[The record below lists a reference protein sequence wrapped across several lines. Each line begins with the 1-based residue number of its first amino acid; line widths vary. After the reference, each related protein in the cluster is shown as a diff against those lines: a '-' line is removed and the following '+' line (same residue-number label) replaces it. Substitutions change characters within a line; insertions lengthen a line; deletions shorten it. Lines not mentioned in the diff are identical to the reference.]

1 MSNVLR
7 STKIDVLSTSE
18 TEIFPPEPAKN
29 IGGSNRDAGKFTAAT
44 ESDEKFDLIEHF
56 HRANHSILGL
66 PLSKRHSR
74 RKPLPLSLT
83 GKTQSGNM
91 ALCWVGQSPRVKL
104 WVGGA
109 GERDSVF
116 TVADFYQKQIHYGA
130 IGD

>member
-7 STKIDVLSTSE
+7 STKIDALSSSE
-18 TEIFPPEPAKN
+18 TEIFPLEPAKTSVAAIVTLEN
-29 IGGSNRDAGKFTAAT
+29 SPRQRNRMKN
-44 ESDEKFDLIEHF
+44 LIEHF

-74 RKPLPLSLT
+74 HKPLPLSLT

-91 ALCWVGQSPRVKL
+91 ALCWVGHSPRVKL